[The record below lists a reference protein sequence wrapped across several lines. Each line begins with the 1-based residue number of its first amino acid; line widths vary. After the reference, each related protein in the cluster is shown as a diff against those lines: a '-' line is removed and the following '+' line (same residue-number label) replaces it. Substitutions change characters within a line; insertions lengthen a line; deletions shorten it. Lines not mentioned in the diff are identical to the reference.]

1 MVETS
6 LETLKSL
13 WEDLHTRLK
22 AQSAD
27 YRTLLALDSAIRSME
42 AASGGSGGSEAP
54 PPAPAGRG
62 SAIDLAVRVTQAEAA
77 QRVLE
82 ARGEPMPIDEL
93 IRLVPAFGG
102 RPGTRASLS
111 SSLSQ
116 APQFVS
122 IRHANRWC
130 WWLADRPI
138 GPEPEQGQ
146 RAGRTPSRSQRWRQI
161 SRVPRRRGRGE

>member
-1 MVETS
+1 MTMVETS

-27 YRTLLALDSAIRSME
+27 YRTLLALEAAMRSME
-42 AASGGSGGSEAP
+42 AADPQAVH
-54 PPAPAGRG
+54 AAGVSPRG
-62 SAIDLAVRVTQAEAA
+62 SALDLAVRVTQAEAA

-130 WWLADRPI
+130 WWLTERTVGEPVEEPARP
-138 GPEPEQGQ
+138 G
-146 RAGRTPSRSQRWRQI
+146 RAPSRSNRWRQI
-161 SRVPRRRGRGE
+161 ARAPRKRAQKV